1 MVTKD
6 ETALVEAVTVEGTA
20 WADMTGKIT
29 LFEIDVTAATVEG
42 TVVTVA
48 LLVCLV
54 DERLVSLLA
63 SLPNRK
69 YTRFEADA
77 L

>member
-6 ETALVEAVTVEGTA
+6 EIALVEAVTVEGTA

-54 DERLVSLLA
+54 DERLVSKEKPLYQKCNNL
-63 SLPNRK
+63 
-69 YTRFEADA
+69 
-77 L
+77 